1 MPQKKKGIIT
11 ILNHKKMNK
20 NRFYVF
26 FFVFFLGITS
36 CTDLN
41 RSLEYADENK
51 AELEYVLNYFK
62 YNANPLKYKAAKFLI
77 ENMPYHLS
85 VSGKWAEVSD
95 SVYEKIATNAIE
107 FRDSVSNAEMKVMN
121 GKKLSKCSD
130 IKTIKADYL
139 IKVINDACDIW
150 EKTNWNKEYEES
162 LFFNYVL
169 PYRLFDEA
177 YSDWHK
183 MIKEEFPYLNAPVVY
198 SQQGVRLPA
207 FEENIVAAKTIE
219 STSALRGKAVQIF
232 TNNASV
238 TYSIHS
244 GIDIQKL
251 VRFRYSTTEKEA
263 KALIEVNGKTVGSYY
278 LEPTK
283 NVFSF
288 RGSRFGMVIN
298 LLKGENKVTIKYANK
313 PFVLDYIELAAYEPY
328 YDEKC
333 EDYSTSYCQIQN
345 VGTNNYVSLDT
356 LQSNIGWSIELH
368 KYSAKDRNL
377 NMRFEYLGYPIWKI
391 LPMDSVDFCLEDRW
405 VSLDTLQSV
414 GKYRTVDSNNG
425 DNHQKWVII
434 PIGNGMCKIM
444 NKLTGLFW
452 ESAID
457 PTYGHE
463 ILIQNFYSDKPRQ
476 KWRIIKKGV
485 NPYAK
490 SFYKI
495 GSVISEGLRVTD
507 VMKQFE
513 FISDRGGITPT
524 LASICKYRTG
534 KCQDEA
540 SYTVALSRHL
550 GIPTT
555 VDFVPHWGN
564 RPNDHVWTVLVL
576 PNGKATPFYMG
587 FAPGDTAQYAH
598 SYLKPKV
605 FRRRF
610 ELNREIVDD
619 LSGEKSVPELF
630 RMPTFI
636 DVTDEYYETTDVKR
650 EIPKKYRNHDVAY
663 ICVSDRGKWIP
674 VHYGK
679 ISWGTATFKSMGR
692 NILYTIGIWENG
704 RIVPIGNPF
713 VIKSDGSIRDIICNM
728 NKKQTMILYRKYPFF
743 AKFDAFNGR
752 MGLGRFQGSNKKD
765 FSNETT
771 LYTHEG
777 ATEGCWLEQKLK
789 PMKQTF
795 KYLRYIGYQGSY
807 CNVNEIEFFNSK
819 GQKLKGKIIG
829 TDGIDKHTKETV
841 FDGDVLTGFE
851 GVSPD
856 GHWVGLELPQPSDVA
871 KIRYM
876 PRNDGN
882 CVEIGDKYQLLIY
895 IDGKWKTLAW
905 IRAKDTK
912 LVLKNMPSDGL
923 YLLRDRTKGKEER
936 IFTYENGKQV
946 WW

>member
-1 MPQKKKGIIT
+1 MTSKCFLLLCALMVCFCSCSSDMENSLKLAG
-11 ILNHKKMNK
+11 N
-20 NRFYVF
+20 NR
-26 FFVFFLGITS
+26 G
-36 CTDLN
+36 
-41 RSLEYADENK
+41 
-51 AELEYVLNYFK
+51 ELEVVLEHFK
-62 YNANPLKYKAAKFLI
+62 HTPNPLKYEAAKFLI
-77 ENMPYHLS
+77 QNMAYHRTYY
-85 VSGKWAEVSD
+85 GDNIEQYDNA
-95 SVYEKIATNAIE
+95 YITMATNAIE
-107 FRDSVSNAEMKVMN
+107 FRDSIIKNKLESLKNAPLKKVSEITN
-121 GKKLSKCSD
+121 
-130 IKTIKADYL
+130 IKADFL
-139 IKVINDACDIW
+139 IKAINEACDTW
-150 EKTNWNKEYEES
+150 EKVNWNKDYDES

-169 PYRLFDEA
+169 PYRLFDETA
-177 YSDWHK
+177 SDWHK
-183 MIKEEFPYLNAPVVY
+183 TIKEEFPYLNANVIY
-198 SQQGVRLPA
+198 SQQGVQFPA
-207 FEENIVAAKTIE
+207 FSEKKQIAKIVD
-219 STSALRGKAVQIF
+219 SPSSSRGKAVQISKEGDF
-232 TNNASV
+232 V
-238 TYSIHS
+238 TYRIHS
-244 GIDIQKL
+244 DIDVQKL
-251 VRFRYSTTEKEA
+251 MRFRYSTVHKNA
-263 KALIEVNGKTVGSYY
+263 KMKVEVNDKVVGMYDF
-278 LEPTK
+278 EPT
-283 NVFSF
+283 NNFFSF
-288 RGSRFGMVIN
+288 RRSRFGMILN
-298 LLKGENKVTIKYANK
+298 LKKGENKITLKYDNN
-313 PFVLDYIELAAYEPY
+313 PFYLDYIELAAYETY

-368 KYSAKDRNL
+368 KYSEKDKNL
-377 NMRFEYLGYPIWKI
+377 NMRLDYLGYPIWRI
-391 LPMDSVDFCLEDRW
+391 SPMDSVDLCLEDRW

-414 GKYRTVDSNNG
+414 SKYKTVDSNNG

-434 PIGNGMCKIM
+434 PIGDGMCKIM

-463 ILIQNFYSDKPRQ
+463 ILIQNFYSGKATQ
-476 KWRIIKKGV
+476 KWRIKKIGT
-485 NPYAK
+485 NPHSK

-513 FISDRGGITPT
+513 FISNRGGITPT
-524 LASICKYRTG
+524 LSSICKYRTG

-540 SYTVALSRHL
+540 SYTVALSRYL

-564 RPNDHVWTVLVL
+564 RPNDHVWSVLIL

-587 FAPGDTAQYAH
+587 FAPGDTAQYTH
-598 SYLKPKV
+598 SYIKPKV

-610 ELNREIVDD
+610 ELNREIKDD
-619 LSGEKSVPELF
+619 LSGENNVPELF
-630 RMPTFI
+630 RLPTFI

-650 EIPKKYRNHDVAY
+650 EIPNEYRHHNVAY
-663 ICVSDRGKWIP
+663 ICVSDRDKWIP

-679 ISWGTATFKSMGR
+679 ISFGYATFKSMGR
-692 NILYTIGIWENG
+692 NILYTIGIWKNG
-704 RIVPIGNPF
+704 SIVPIGNPF
-713 VIKSDGSIRDIICNM
+713 VLRADGTIREIICNK
-728 NKKQTMILYRKYPFF
+728 NKKQTMSLYRKYPFF
-743 AKFDAFNGR
+743 AKFDPFNGR

-765 FSNETT
+765 FSDLTT
-771 LYTHEG
+771 LFTHEG

-789 PMKQTF
+789 PTGQTF

-807 CNVNEIEFFNSK
+807 CNVNEIEFFNAQ
-819 GQKLKGKIIG
+819 GNMLKGKIIG

-851 GVSPD
+851 GNSPD
-856 GHWVGLELPQPSDVA
+856 GHWVGLELSRASDVT

-912 LVLKNMPSDGL
+912 LILKNMPSDGL
-923 YLLRDRTKGKEER
+923 FLLRDRTKGKEER

>member
-1 MPQKKKGIIT
+1 MF
-11 ILNHKKMNK
+11 HKMKIYSI
-20 NRFYVF
+20 YVLAF
-26 FFVFFLGITS
+26 AMFFVFFES
-36 CTDLN
+36 CSSNLN
-41 RSLEYADENK
+41 NSLELAEKNRN
-51 AELEYVLNYFK
+51 ELEVVLEHFK
-62 YNANPLKYKAAKFLI
+62 NDSTPLKYEAAKFLI
-77 ENMPYHLS
+77 ENMPYHIS
-85 VSGKWAEVSD
+85 YND
-95 SVYEKIATNAIE
+95 EKVIELNDAYIAMAKEPIE
-107 FRDSVSNAEMKVMN
+107 FRDSVLKNKISNIGSKDV
-121 GKKLSKCSD
+121 KKKSD
-130 IKTIKADYL
+130 VLTIKSYYL
-139 IKVINDACDIW
+139 IKAIDDACDIW
-150 EKTNWNKEYEES
+150 EKVNWNKDYDKS

-169 PYRLFDEA
+169 PYRLFDETT
-177 YSDWHK
+177 SDWHK
-183 MIKEEFPYLNAPVVY
+183 TIKEEFPYLNANVIY
-198 SQQGVRLPA
+198 SQQGIQFPA
-207 FEENIVAAKTIE
+207 FQEKLTVAKAVE
-219 STSALRGKAVQIF
+219 STSSSKGKAVYISEKE
-232 TNNASV
+232 ASV
-238 TYSIHS
+238 TYSFYS
-244 GIDIQKL
+244 GIDVQKL
-251 VRFRYSTTEKEA
+251 MRFRYSTIYKDVKA
-263 KALIEVNGKTVGSYY
+263 KIEVNGNVVGSYDF
-278 LEPTK
+278 EPT
-283 NVFSF
+283 NNIYSF
-288 RGSRFGMVIN
+288 RRSRFGMVLN
-298 LLKGENKVTIKYANK
+298 LKKGENKITVKYENK
-313 PFVLDYIELAAYEPY
+313 PYYLDYIELAAYEPY
-328 YDEKC
+328 NDEDC

-368 KYSAKDRNL
+368 KHSATDRNL

-434 PIGNGMCKIM
+434 PIGDGMCKIM

-452 ESAID
+452 ESAVD

-463 ILIQNFYSDKPRQ
+463 ILIQNFYSGKPRQ
-476 KWRIIKKGV
+476 KWRIIKNGV

-495 GSVISEGLRVTD
+495 GSAISEGLRVTD

-513 FISDRGGITPT
+513 FIPNRGGITPT

-534 KCQDEA
+534 KCQDEV
-540 SYTVALSRHL
+540 SYTVALSRYL

-564 RPNDHVWTVLVL
+564 RPNDHVWSVLVL

-605 FRRRF
+605 FRRCF
-610 ELNREIVDD
+610 ELNRDIAED
-619 LSGEKSVPELF
+619 LSGEKSVPQLF
-630 RMPTFI
+630 RIPTFF
-636 DVTDEYYETTDVKR
+636 DVTDEYYETSNVKR
-650 EIPKKYRNHDVAY
+650 DIPTKYRNHDVAY
-663 ICVSDRGKWIP
+663 ICVNDREEWVP

-679 ISWGTATFKSMGR
+679 ISWGSVTFTKMGR
-692 NILYTIGIWENG
+692 NILYLIGVWENDH
-704 RIVPIGNPF
+704 IVPIGNPF
-713 VIKSDGSIRDIICNM
+713 ILKADGTIKEIKCNIHH
-728 NKKQTMILYRKYPFF
+728 KQTMTLYRKYPFF

-765 FSNETT
+765 FSDETT
-771 LYTHEG
+771 IFTHEG
-777 ATEGCWLEQKLK
+777 STEGCWLEQKLK
-789 PMKQTF
+789 PTGQTF

-819 GQKLKGKIIG
+819 GQKMQGKIIG

-882 CVEIGDKYQLLIY
+882 CVEIGDKYQLLMY
-895 IDGKWKTLAW
+895 VEGKWKTLAW
-905 IRAKDTK
+905 IRAKDSK
-912 LVLKNMPSDGL
+912 IVLKNMPSGGL